1 MALIG
6 KLGLCTSWQDDLS
19 AGIPDMYNCSHCHVS
34 AHREF
39 RRGASVAA
47 VPRNPKPIGRGA
59 GINPPN
65 RFEQVRTEDD
75 WEHLQGADL
84 PGDEEFSARRVPT
97 LFMPDRSQSLITQNN
112 SPDVPFRYS
121 LNPYR
126 GCEHGCAYCYAR
138 PGHEYL
144 GMNAGLDFETRILV
158 KHDAPALLR
167 AELAHPRWTGESI
180 TMSGVTDCYQP
191 AERRFRLTRG
201 CLEVMLEARQ
211 AVGIITKNAL
221 VARDLDLLAPLAE
234 QRLVHVYVSITSLDD
249 TLARKLEPRTA
260 TPQARLRTVRAL
272 SEAGVPVGVM
282 TAPIIPGLNDQE
294 VPAILQAAKAAGAQS
309 AGYVLLRLPL
319 AVRPI
324 FEQWIT
330 ETYPEKAERVLG
342 HIRST
347 RDGQLSNSQF
357 GTRMRGSGPYAEQIQ
372 QAFKVFR
379 RMHGLEGPLAPLD
392 CNRFVPPRPASGQM
406 RLF

>member
-1 MALIG
+1 MV
-6 KLGLCTSWQDDLS
+6 SN
-19 AGIPDMYNCSHCHVS
+19 AGIRLVAELQGVYTCTHHEITQPYPDVRPLMHAQSPH
-34 AHREF
+34 
-39 RRGASVAA
+39 
-47 VPRNPKPIGRGA
+47 PKPIGRGA
-59 GINPPN
+59 GISPGN
-65 RFEQVRTEDD
+65 RFESVRTEDD
-75 WEHLQGADL
+75 WEQLDLADQT
-84 PGDEEFSARRVPT
+84 PTERQVPT

-191 AERRFRLTRG
+191 AERKFRLTRG
-201 CLEVMLEARQ
+201 CLEVMLEAQQ
-211 AVGIITKNAL
+211 AIGIITKNAL
-221 VARDLDLLAPLAE
+221 VQRDLDLLASLAA
-234 QRLVHVYVSITSLDD
+234 QQLVHVYVSITSLDD
-249 TLARKLEPRTA
+249 DLARKLEPRTA

-272 SEAGVPVGVM
+272 ADAGVPVGVM

-294 VPAILQAAKAAGAQS
+294 VPAILEAAKDAGAQS

-330 ETYPEKAERVLG
+330 EAYPDRAERVLG

-347 RDGQLSNSQF
+347 RDGQMNNSQW

-379 RMHGLEGPLAPLD
+379 KKHGLERPLVPLD
-392 CNRFVPPRPASGQM
+392 CSRFVPPQPRSGQM
-406 RLF
+406 WLF

>member
-1 MALIG
+1 MGPCFQAA
-6 KLGLCTSWQDDLS
+6 DDLF
-19 AGIPDMYNCSHCHVS
+19 AHNRGVYNCSHRQGR
-34 AHREF
+34 AHRELA
-39 RRGASVAA
+39 GCA
-47 VPRNPKPIGRGA
+47 VTANPQKSKPVGRGA
-59 GINPPN
+59 GISPPN
-65 RFEQVRTEDD
+65 RFEPVRTEDD
-75 WEHLQGADL
+75 WEHLDSAEADSKGHGSTA
-84 PGDEEFSARRVPT
+84 PRVPT

-167 AELAHPRWTGESI
+167 AELAQPHWTGESI

-191 AERRFRLTRG
+191 AERKFRLTRG

-221 VARDLDLLAPLAE
+221 VARDLDLLAPLAA
-234 QRLVHVYVSITSLDD
+234 QRLVYVYISITSLDD
-249 TLARKLEPRTA
+249 SLARKLEPRTA
-260 TPQARLRTVRAL
+260 TPQARLRTVGAL

-294 VPAILQAAKAAGAQS
+294 VPAILEAAKDAGAQS

-324 FEQWIT
+324 FEHWIT
-330 ETYPEKAERVLG
+330 ETYPDKAERVLG

-347 RDGQLSNSQF
+347 REGQLNNSQF
-357 GTRMRGSGPYAEQIQ
+357 GTRMRGTGPYAEQIQ

-379 RMHGLEGPLAPLD
+379 KKHGLEGPLPALD
-392 CNRFVPPRPASGQM
+392 CSRFVPPSPVSGQL